1 MSECLSAA
9 RNKVLKDKFGEDFG
23 SFGDAFLLAAMPMI
37 RLLRLVRRFTYM
49 QLLKAATWQ
58 QVAKTAF
65 NVSLVSVQ
73 HHEPNIMLVCM
84 RSPRGT
90 NLRPS

>member
-1 MSECLSAA
+1 M
-9 RNKVLKDKFGEDFG
+9 LKDKFGEDFG

-58 QVAKTAF
+58 QVATTTF
-65 NVSLVSVQ
+65 NAKLSLTWL
-73 HHEPNIMLVCM
+73 LVYSTSIP
-84 RSPRGT
+84 SP
-90 NLRPS
+90 